1 MISLESNPLTDN
13 FILPILVIIVVAI
26 GGYFLTKFLIRK
38 KIKIIVNYSNS
49 FWTTYEQHNYL
60 VLNITII
67 NDNEFDLNSL
77 LFSTE
82 PNHNLTD
89 NIWSRPDVSRR
100 GSATVIMGSM
110 KKIQDSLGDQP
121 ISVTERNRK
130 TGNLVFESNT
140 QNCSITTLIMSYQD
154 KQIKVKIDFSQI
166 NNRNL

>member
-1 MISLESNPLTDN
+1 MILLESNPLTDN

-89 NIWSRPDVSRR
+89 NIWSRPDVSRS

-110 KKIQDSLGDQP
+110 KEIQDSLGDQP

-130 TGNLVFESNT
+130 TGSLVFESNT

-154 KQIKVKIDFSQI
+154 KQIKVKVDFSQI